1 MIGEQ
6 PRGEAPEKNGSFL
19 ALFYLTG
26 IARRVLRLAI
36 NF

>member
-19 ALFYLTG
+19 ALFYVTG
-26 IARRVLRLAI
+26 IARRVLLLAI